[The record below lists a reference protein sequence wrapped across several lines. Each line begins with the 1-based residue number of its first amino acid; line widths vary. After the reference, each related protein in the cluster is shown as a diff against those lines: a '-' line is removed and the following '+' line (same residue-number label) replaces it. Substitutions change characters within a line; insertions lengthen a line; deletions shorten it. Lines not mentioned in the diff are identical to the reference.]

1 MEAIP
6 ALSLGLDD
14 EEALVRAHSAW
25 ALGRISDLQAKTK
38 LEEAKITEKN
48 PEVLAEIEMALAVF
62 SLKAVD
68 LRKFT
73 D

>member
-1 MEAIP
+1 
-6 ALSLGLDD
+6 
-14 EEALVRAHSAW
+14 VRSHSAW
-25 ALGRISDLQAKTK
+25 ALGQIPDLQAKTK

-48 PEVLAEIEMALAVF
+48 PEVLQEIEAALAAF

-68 LRKFT
+68 QVIFT